1 MLKVKFAAAAAF
13 LLVALTGIASA
24 QQPAQNSQGAAGGN
38 VPDGKIA
45 VINTQ
50 VFPEQ
55 IGELKQKYQQVDGQ
69 FKDRY
74 EKLKNLD
81 NQLKQMETDIRTK
94 GPSWPAEKQQ
104 QAQEEYDRLKKQG
117 GREFEDLK
125 SEYDRTVDTAT
136 KPVRDKLYQFVE
148 KYAGQHGIVLVLN
161 LAGAAQTG
169 SLAYWH
175 PGSDITDDFVAEYNK
190 ANPVPNAA
198 APAPTNKPAAK
209 PPSNR

>member
-13 LLVALTGIASA
+13 IVAALAGVASA
-24 QQPAQNSQGAAGGN
+24 QQPAQGGAPGGN

-50 VFPEQ
+50 VFPAQ
-55 IGELKQKYQQVDGQ
+55 INELKQKYEQVDGQ

-74 EKLKNLD
+74 EKLKQLD

-94 GPSWPAEKQQ
+94 GPSWPADKQQ
-104 QAQEEYDRLKKQG
+104 QAQDEYARLKTQG
-117 GREFEDLK
+117 TREFEDLK
-125 SEYDRTVDTAT
+125 AEYDRTVDTAT

-148 KYAGQHGIVLVLN
+148 KYAGSHGIVLVLN

-175 PGSDITDDFVAEYNK
+175 PGSDITDDFVSEYNK
-190 ANPVPNAA
+190 ANPVAG
-198 APAPTNKPAAK
+198 KPK
-209 PPSNR
+209 